1 MRPDQRA
8 ADELRPTSI
17 ELHTL
22 PYAEGSALI
31 TMGDTRVLC
40 AATVEERVPPFR
52 KGSGSGWVTAE
63 YAMLPRSTQ
72 TRSDRDGRK
81 GRVDGRVQEIQRLI
95 GRSLR
100 AAVDFE
106 ALGERSILID
116 CDVIVA
122 DGGTRTASITGGY
135 VALALAVARLREA
148 RVVRTDPLRW
158 PVAAVSAGIVS
169 GEARLDLC
177 YLEDFGCGDRHEL
190 RRVARRQVHR
200 AAGISGAGAVLA
212 RGTGFPARTCGDRA
226 EQALRAPGR
235 GTERRRVSG
244 PTLLLATR
252 NPGKIRELRKLL
264 EPFCA
269 DAHVTGR
276 RRL

>member
-8 ADELRPTSI
+8 FDELRPTTI

-31 TMGDTRVLC
+31 TMGETRVLC
-40 AATVEERVPPFR
+40 AASVEERVPPFR
-52 KGSGSGWVTAE
+52 KGTGRGWVTAE

-72 TRSDRDGRK
+72 TRTERDGRK

-116 CDVIVA
+116 CDVMVA

-135 VALALAVARLREA
+135 VRPTWFAATRCAG
-148 RVVRTDPLRW
+148 RW
-158 PVAAVSAGIVS
+158 RRSAPAS
-169 GEARLDLC
+169 C
-177 YLEDFGCGDRHEL
+177 
-190 RRVARRQVHR
+190 R
-200 AAGISGAGAVLA
+200 AK
-212 RGTGFPARTCGDRA
+212 
-226 EQALRAPGR
+226 
-235 GTERRRVSG
+235 RVSTCAISRTRPRR
-244 PTLLLATR
+244 PT
-252 NPGKIRELRKLL
+252 
-264 EPFCA
+264 
-269 DAHVTGR
+269 
-276 RRL
+276 

>member
-8 ADELRPTSI
+8 NDQLRPTTI
-17 ELHTL
+17 ELHAI

-31 TMGDTRVLC
+31 TMGETRVLC
-40 AATVEERVPPFR
+40 AASVEERVPPFR
-52 KGSGSGWVTAE
+52 KGTGRGWVTAE

-72 TRSDRDGRK
+72 TRTERDGRK

-135 VALALAVARLREA
+135 VALALAIARLREA
-148 RVVRTDPLRW
+148 KVVRGDPLRW
-158 PVAAVSAGIVS
+158 PVAAVSAGIVA
-169 GEARLDLC
+169 GEPRLDLC
-177 YLEDFGCGDRHEL
+177 YLEDAAAETDMNCVGSSDGRLIEL
-190 RRVARRQVHR
+190 QGSAEQEPFSREELDSLLGLASAGMQQLFALQAQVL
-200 AAGISGAGAVLA
+200 SGAM
-212 RGTGFPARTCGDRA
+212 
-226 EQALRAPGR
+226 
-235 GTERRRVSG
+235 
-244 PTLLLATR
+244 
-252 NPGKIRELRKLL
+252 
-264 EPFCA
+264 
-269 DAHVTGR
+269 
-276 RRL
+276 